1 MTDKIEY
8 IIFIAFSALF
18 NVLGL
23 KTSRKFSYLLAFIFF
38 YLIPIRKQVTIE
50 NLKKAFPDYSSK
62 RIRKIAFESYRSFAI
77 TLIEILYLPNMTSDQ
92 IKKLILCGNN
102 DFIIE
107 KFKENRGVILLSAH
121 FGNWEAMAVSLSL
134 QLKIPFYAVIKAQR
148 NVLVSDWLNKMR
160 SKWGNKIVPL
170 GISIRNVYK
179 ALKDKNIIAMVAD
192 QRGPEE
198 GIRVIFFGRKA
209 AIYAGPASLALRTK
223 SPLFFAV
230 SVRQPDYSYITHF
243 EEVSI
248 ENLPEDEDE
257 KIIEISQRHTLLLE
271 EAIRRNP
278 EQWLWMHKRWKY

>member
-8 IIFIAFSALF
+8 IIFVAFSGLF
-18 NVLGL
+18 KVLGL

-50 NLKKAFPDYSSK
+50 NLKRAFPEYSAK
-62 RIRKIAFESYRSFAI
+62 KIRRIAFESYRSFAI
-77 TLIEILYLPNMTSDQ
+77 TLIEILYIPNMTSDQ
-92 IKKLILCGNN
+92 VAKLILCGNN

-148 NVLVSDWLNKMR
+148 NLLVSDWLNKMR

-170 GISIRNVYK
+170 GISVREVYK
-179 ALKDKNIIAMVAD
+179 ALKDKNIVAMVAD
-192 QRGPEE
+192 QRGPED
-198 GIRVIFFGRKA
+198 GIRVILFGRKA
-209 AIYAGPASLALRTK
+209 AIYAGPAALALKTK
-223 SPLFFAV
+223 APLLFAV
-230 SVRQPDYSYITHF
+230 AVRQPDYSYTTHF
-243 EEVSI
+243 EEVSMKD
-248 ENLPEDEDE
+248 LPEDDDE
-257 KIIEISQRHTLLLE
+257 KIIEISQRHTSLLE
-271 EAIRRNP
+271 EAVRRNP